1 MNRTGAGEGPQLR
14 LFMGLFLT
22 DDVREFVSAIAAALE
37 REVEGVR
44 WVPPDNLHVTLKFL
58 GSCDTA
64 QVKRL
69 VEVMGTAAAHL
80 PLTLGIGHVGAFPSL
95 ASARVVW
102 VGAHDLEDRVQKVY
116 NVLDRGVA
124 RCGIPREKRPYR
136 PHITIGRARKKPA
149 CVVPSLADGFDS
161 EMKLEVGDIVLFES
175 VLKSSGSEYKVLE
188 RVGIPPAP

>member
-1 MNRTGAGEGPQLR
+1 
-14 LFMGLFLT
+14 MGLFLT
-22 DDVREFVSAIAAALE
+22 DDVREFTSAIAAALE

-58 GSCDTA
+58 GSCDSS
-64 QVKRL
+64 QVERL
-69 VEVMGTAAAHL
+69 VEVMGAAAARL

-95 ASARVVW
+95 ASARVIW
-102 VGAHDLEDRVQKVY
+102 VGANDLEGRVQKVY
-116 NVLDRGVA
+116 NVLDRGVV

-149 CVVPSLADGFDS
+149 CIDLSLADGFQG

-175 VLKSSGSEYKVLE
+175 VLKSSGAEYKVLE
-188 RVGIPPAP
+188 RVGLPQAP

>member
-1 MNRTGAGEGPQLR
+1 
-14 LFMGLFLT
+14 MGLFLT
-22 DDVREFVSAIAAALE
+22 GDVREFVSAIAAGLE
-37 REVEGVR
+37 REVAGVR

-58 GSCDTA
+58 GSCDTS
-64 QVKRL
+64 QVERL
-69 VEVMGTAAAHL
+69 VEVMGAAAGHL

-102 VGAHDLEDRVQKVY
+102 VGAHDLEGRVQKVY

-136 PHITIGRARKKPA
+136 AHITIGRARKKPA
-149 CVVPSLADGFDS
+149 CIEPSLADGFDS

-175 VLKSSGSEYKVLE
+175 VLKSSGAEYKVLE
-188 RVGIPPAP
+188 RVGMPTAP